1 MGIDV
6 DKYTK
11 EDRIR
16 YEDLN
21 GRPVTTTIVSLS
33 EQAYDDGDVL
43 YAHVQ
48 GKAGTKRVKLTPTS
62 CKALQRAYGSKVEE
76 WKGTRVRLIPVSGT
90 IEKYNSIKVEPVGAA
105 AD

>member
-1 MGIDV
+1 MGIDL
-6 DKYTK
+6 DKYTGQDVIK
-11 EDRIR
+11 HD
-16 YEDLN
+16 DLN

-48 GKAGTKRVKLTPTS
+48 GKTGTKRVKLTPSS
-62 CKALQRAYGSKVEE
+62 CKALQKAYGSKVED
-76 WKGTRVRLIPVSGT
+76 WKGARVRLVPVSGS